1 MVGVVCLY
9 RAVGLGEVQT
19 GKNRFSGG
27 ALVRKVSYRTCSDG
41 RDALWLGEVLHVV
54 CEK

>member
-1 MVGVVCLY
+1 MAGFACLY

-27 ALVRKVSYRTCSDG
+27 ALVRRVSYRTCSDG

-54 CEK
+54 SEK